1 MVLAILVTIISMTEL
16 VRFLFENSV
25 KHEVLYTISAVL
37 SFYGLLFS
45 SPIALFCST
54 AENRRSPG
62 DGSNFEGIR
71 NVKNSDD
78 VSQGKIPFDE
88 FVSQKEDWEAGSFVE
103 ASLDR

>member
-1 MVLAILVTIISMTEL
+1 MVLAILVTIISIREL
-16 VRFLFENSV
+16 VRSLFENSV
-25 KHEVLYTISAVL
+25 KHEVLHTAVL

-45 SPIALFCST
+45 SPIALFGST

-62 DGSNFEGIR
+62 DGSNFEGVR

-78 VSQGKIPFDE
+78 IPQRKIPFDE